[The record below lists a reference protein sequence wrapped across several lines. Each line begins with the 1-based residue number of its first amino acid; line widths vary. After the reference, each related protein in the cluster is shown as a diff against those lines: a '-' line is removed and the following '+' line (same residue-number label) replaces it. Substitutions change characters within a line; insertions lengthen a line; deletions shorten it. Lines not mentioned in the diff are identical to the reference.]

1 MSTRKKKPRT
11 AKVRAQDTARQ
22 RRKRERDAKHRAA
35 VGAEK
40 FKWETYAGTR
50 DDMECIRAAGDFDQ
64 VEEGLTLAI
73 RYVANIARRDPAAL
87 RAALDPRNLV

>member
-22 RRKRERDAKHRAA
+22 RRKRERDAQHRAA

-40 FKWETYAGTR
+40 FTWETYAGTR
-50 DDMECIRAAGDFDQ
+50 EDMECIRLVGGFEQ
-64 VEEGLTLAI
+64 VEEGLTLAV
-73 RYVANIARRDPAAL
+73 RYVANMARRDPAAL